1 MKQDTYIFKL
11 YSQNDFSDN
20 EYLKI
25 RNLDLSANSFS
36 NLLIKQKFKSEFSK
50 KIISIFLTFE
60 EGLFIPEKVDVYEPI
75 SEKFDFEK
83 IDEII
88 DWISQAGGGLMFK
101 KNRKIKYSAI
111 FENNRLSKIWSDG
124 KCNLTFNDPK
134 FLSQITLLF
143 PKLEPQ
149 NLDLVKALCFKL
161 NETSKPCI
169 SYLYKGVNIDFGNLE
184 NFNKNDLILDLKKYN
199 SELISIF

>member
-36 NLLIKQKFKSEFSK
+36 NLLMKQKFSSEFSK

-75 SEKFDFEK
+75 SEKFDIEK

-88 DWISQAGGGLMFK
+88 DWISQAGGGLMIK
-101 KNRKIKYSAI
+101 KNKKIKYSAI
-111 FENNRLSKIWSDG
+111 FENNRISKIWFEG

-149 NLDLVKALCFKL
+149 NLDLIKEFCFKL
-161 NETSKPCI
+161 DEISKPCI
-169 SYLYKGVNIDFGNLE
+169 SYLYKGVNIDYRNLE
-184 NFNKNDLILDLKKYN
+184 SFNKNELLLDLKEYN
-199 SELISIF
+199 SELITIF